1 MPESKSYFLSGLLGT
16 YFGFASEINDIRAK
30 NPNLNFDAATIPQ
43 VRTGGKKATFGRMYG
58 LSIVRASKNANATF
72 QILSVITSASAL
84 KMLSNTLY
92 LPSVRRDV
100 ISVGSSDPYISV
112 FNEQA
117 LIAKSWLDID
127 PSSSFNI
134 FRNMV
139 ESVTSGSKN
148 INEALDDAGDQY
160 DNILRISNE

>member
-1 MPESKSYFLSGLLGT
+1 
-16 YFGFASEINDIRAK
+16 
-30 NPNLNFDAATIPQ
+30 
-43 VRTGGKKATFGRMYG
+43 MYG
-58 LSIVRASKNANATF
+58 LSIVRASKNANATY